1 MGRKLKLTESEL
13 HKVIRRIV
21 EQSDD
26 MYYRITPEDYL
37 DMMKYASYNGDVF
50 AKMKKYGGKPLYI
63 EGSLDLS
70 GLPVTNLG
78 PIAYVDGKLD
88 ISRTKVSNIG
98 DLKAKSYI
106 SDYGSPREK
115 LREKA
120 ELERKK
126 SEMDSIRGNDE
137 WNVKTNTSGVDD
149 VGLKANALLLWLED
163 EGDIKV
169 LDEDDKEKLS
179 ILIKKK
185 EDLESHYEDEDR
197 ESDPDENLKILNT
210 IEEIEEEIDELT
222 SDVADVYD
230 LHPKSYDHYG
240 LQEFEVLVSGFK
252 DRGYTV
258 GTYEEMDGAALEY
271 AKGYVDEVG
280 VEGFSEGFIED
291 YLDIDAIVDMAR
303 EDYEYQIRDYPDGY
317 FSEEDFELTPEQE
330 ERKEQL
336 ESEIEIYEE
345 RLMDIED
352 SDSTE
357 YEQTQDHID
366 SLQEELD
373 NIEVDTE
380 PTEDMIDNK
389 VEEYLYDVRRDP
401 LDYLKNL
408 GIDVKEYVD
417 IDSLAEGLVNTDGWG
432 IMSSYDGNYDEINF
446 NGTDYYIMRIN

>member
-13 HKVIRRIV
+13 HKVIRIIV
-21 EQSDD
+21 EQSEDE
-26 MYYRITPEDYL
+26 YYRITPADYL
-37 DMMKYASYNGDVF
+37 DMMKYASYNGNVF
-50 AKMKKYGGKPLYI
+50 TKMKKYGGKPLYI
-63 EGSLDLS
+63 EGDLNLS

-88 ISRTKVSNIG
+88 ISNTKVSTIG

-126 SEMDSIRGNDE
+126 SEMGSIRDNDE
-137 WNVKTNTSGVDD
+137 WNIKTNTSGVDD
-149 VGLKANALLLWLED
+149 VGLKANALFLWLED

-185 EDLESHYEDEDR
+185 EDLEAYYEDR
-197 ESDPDENLKILNT
+197 EGDPDENVEILNN
-210 IEEIEEEIDELT
+210 IEEIQEEIDELT
-222 SDVADVYD
+222 DDVADVYD
-230 LHPKSYDHYG
+230 LHPESYDHYG
-240 LQEFEVLVSGFK
+240 LQKFEVLVPGFK

-258 GTYEEMDGAALEY
+258 GTYEEMDEAALEY
-271 AKGYVDEVG
+271 AKGYIDEVG

-291 YLDIDAIVDMAR
+291 YLDTDTIVDMAR
-303 EDYEYQIRDYPDGY
+303 EDYEYQMRDYPEGY
-317 FSEEDFELTPEQE
+317 FSEEDFELTSEQE

-336 ESEIEIYEE
+336 ESEIEEYEE
-345 RLMDIED
+345 RLMNIED

-380 PTEDMIDNK
+380 PTEDMIDSK

-408 GIDVKEYVD
+408 GFDVKDYVD
-417 IDSLAEGLVNTDGWG
+417 IDSLAEGLVNSDGWG

-446 NGTDYYIMRIN
+446 DGTDYYIMRID